1 MIAQLDFHFVMLTLL
16 LEIFD
21 PCFSSLSL
29 VYIEA
34 VDIGVGQ
41 ILSPQFHQ
49 LSLWMLVSLYLLSL
63 LSVEARCMAWTQWL
77 LDIALRLQYG
87 ILSLNVNLR
96 CLGDSL
102 IELSHNNLLIL
113 YLRRRNASLV
123 DVVAQGLDL
132 WSLDYLISLEFAWL
146 YSWTYQG
153 LLGLLLLGS
162 CLGWA
167 CERRH
172 YGLI

>member
-1 MIAQLDFHFVMLTLL
+1 M
-16 LEIFD
+16 
-21 PCFSSLSL
+21 
-29 VYIEA
+29 
-34 VDIGVGQ
+34 
-41 ILSPQFHQ
+41 
-49 LSLWMLVSLYLLSL
+49 
-63 LSVEARCMAWTQWL
+63 
-77 LDIALRLQYG
+77 DIALRLQYG

-113 YLRRRNASLV
+113 DLRRRDASLV

-162 CLGWA
+162 CLG
-167 CERRH
+167 
-172 YGLI
+172 